1 MYWHFWTVAAAF
13 EFSLWLLLKND
24 TVRKETPTVR
34 LHLPSDPLLVNP
46 EVHMYT
52 ALIPKRVSGPGEI
65 WN

>member
-1 MYWHFWTVAAAF
+1 MYCRFWPVAAGF
-13 EFSLWLLLKND
+13 EFSLRLLLKND

-52 ALIPKRVSGPGEI
+52 ALIPK
-65 WN
+65 